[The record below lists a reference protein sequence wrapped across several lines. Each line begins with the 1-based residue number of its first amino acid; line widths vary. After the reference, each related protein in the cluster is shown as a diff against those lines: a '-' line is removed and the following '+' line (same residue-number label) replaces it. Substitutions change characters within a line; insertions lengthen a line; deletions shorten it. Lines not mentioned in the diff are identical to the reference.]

1 MYIWQLN
8 KSAGNELKSHNHV
21 EMGYFK
27 VPVSLK
33 DPQMSAEEEIASHI
47 QQQETAA
54 KASIFFPAAYSLYV
68 SPEVIKG
75 L

>member
-8 KSAGNELKSHNHV
+8 KHVRNELESHNHV

-27 VPVSLK
+27 APVSLK

-47 QQQETAA
+47 QQRETLP
-54 KASIFFPAAYSLYV
+54 KLRPSFQLLILSL
-68 SPEVIKG
+68 SLEVKG